1 MLRAARGQQHAQAT
15 KRSWNV
21 VVFSVGGMKLAART
35 EDVGGVSPWT
45 ESIPVPS
52 RTPFVQ
58 AMLKRDN
65 HVMPVYDLAARLS
78 RKLTGSPLLCLV
90 ARQLDGPMAIC
101 IDADVPSL
109 ETVDATAIRRTTW
122 DIEMLGS
129 HDWRKRCPLWL
140 QRLGDRDGCRQKFR
154 VPERICDAEVLVGWS
169 IAVRKVAERY

>member
-65 HVMPVYDLAARLS
+65 NVIPVYDLAARLS

-109 ETVDATAIRRTTW
+109 ETVDATAIRQNGRG
-122 DIEMLGS
+122 DIETLGS
-129 HDWRKRCPLWL
+129 VTIGENDVAIVAL
-140 QRLGDRDGCRQKFR
+140 QRLGRSRQ
-154 VPERICDAEVLVGWS
+154 D
-169 IAVRKVAERY
+169 AVRSSEY

>member
-1 MLRAARGQQHAQAT
+1 MLRATRGAQQAHTT
-15 KRSWNV
+15 KLSWNV
-21 VVFSVGGMKLAART
+21 VVFSVGGVKLAART

-58 AMLKRDN
+58 AMLRRDN

-90 ARQLDGPMAIC
+90 ARHLDGPMAIC

-109 ETVDATAIRRTTW
+109 ETVDATTIRPNGRGDVET
-122 DIEMLGS
+122 LGS
-129 HDWRKRCPLWL
+129 VTIAGNDVAIVAL
-140 QRLGDRDGCRQKFR
+140 QRLGQSMQD
-154 VPERICDAEVLVGWS
+154 
-169 IAVRKVAERY
+169 AVRS

>member
-1 MLRAARGQQHAQAT
+1 
-15 KRSWNV
+15 

-65 HVMPVYDLAARLS
+65 LVLPVYDLAARLS
-78 RKLTGSPLLCLV
+78 RTVQGDPLLCLV
-90 ARQLDGPMAIC
+90 ARHLDGPMAIC

-109 ETVDATAIRRTTW
+109 ETVDTAAIRPAGRG
-122 DIEMLGS
+122 DIESLGS
-129 HDWRKRCPLWL
+129 VMIGENDVAIVAL
-140 QRLGDRDGCRQKFR
+140 QRLGRSTQDTITR
-154 VPERICDAEVLVGWS
+154 
-169 IAVRKVAERY
+169 

>member
-1 MLRAARGQQHAQAT
+1 MLRAAQGQQHAQAT

-21 VVFSVGGMKLAART
+21 VVFSVGGMRLAART
-35 EDVGGVSPWT
+35 EDVGEVSPWT

-78 RKLTGSPLLCLV
+78 RTLQGDPLLCLV
-90 ARQLDGPMAIC
+90 ARHLDGPMAIC

-109 ETVDATAIRRTTW
+109 ETVDAAAIRPNGRG
-122 DIEMLGS
+122 DIETLGS
-129 HDWRKRCPLWL
+129 VTIGENDVAIVAL
-140 QRLGDRDGCRQKFR
+140 QRLGRSRQ
-154 VPERICDAEVLVGWS
+154 D
-169 IAVRKVAERY
+169 AVRS